1 MAHTKGPWA
10 HDPETHHIVST
21 TESEGW
27 SVDLE
32 EDPPVPK
39 RIVCLYGAMGGDDSR
54 ADLALMTAAPELL
67 EMVDRLVATLRR
79 TPVDTKTATLL
90 NEAVELAAR
99 ARDGKLM
106 KVVGQAA

>member
-67 EMVDRLVATLRR
+67 EMVDRFVAAMRKATVSTEDAALR
-79 TPVDTKTATLL
+79 D
-90 NEAVELAAR
+90 EAVELAAR

-106 KVVGQAA
+106 KVLG